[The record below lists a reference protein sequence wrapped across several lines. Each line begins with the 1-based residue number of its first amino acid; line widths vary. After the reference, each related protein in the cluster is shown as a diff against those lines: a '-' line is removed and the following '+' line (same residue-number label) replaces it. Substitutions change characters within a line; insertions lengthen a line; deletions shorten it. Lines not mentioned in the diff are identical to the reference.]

1 MKTFYFI
8 IALALLVIG
17 ASLNQELT
25 AMGCSSAPFAVTAFG
40 FTMAGIATAVHDFN
54 QKHNYK

>member
-8 IALALLVIG
+8 ISLALLVLG
-17 ASLNQELT
+17 VSLNQELT
-25 AMGCSSAPFAVTAFG
+25 SMGSALHFAVAALG
-40 FTMAGIATAVHDFN
+40 FAVAGIASAVHDFN

>member
-1 MKTFYFI
+1 MKIFYFI

-25 AMGCSSAPFAVTAFG
+25 AMGCSPAPFALASFG
-40 FTMAGIATAVHDFN
+40 FAISGISSAAHDFN

>member
-1 MKTFYFI
+1 MKIFYFI

-25 AMGCSSAPFAVTAFG
+25 AMGCSSAPFAVPAFG
-40 FTMAGIATAVHDFN
+40 FALAGIISCVHDFN
-54 QKHNYK
+54 QKYNYK

>member
-1 MKTFYFI
+1 MKIFYFI
-8 IALALLVIG
+8 IALALLILG

-40 FTMAGIATAVHDFN
+40 FAIAGIASAVRDFN
-54 QKHNYK
+54 QKHNY

>member
-1 MKTFYFI
+1 MKIFYFI

-25 AMGCSSAPFAVTAFG
+25 AMGCSSAPFAVLAFG
-40 FTMAGIATAVHDFN
+40 FALAGITTAVHDFN

>member
-8 IALALLVIG
+8 ISLALFILG

-25 AMGCSSAPFAVTAFG
+25 AMGCSSAPFAVAAFG
-40 FTMAGIATAVHDFN
+40 FAIAGIASAVHDFN
-54 QKHNYK
+54 LKHNYK

>member
-1 MKTFYFI
+1 MKIFYFI

-17 ASLNQELT
+17 VSLNQELT
-25 AMGCSSAPFAVTAFG
+25 AIGCSSAPFAVPAFG
-40 FTMAGIATAVHDFN
+40 FALAGIASAVHDSN